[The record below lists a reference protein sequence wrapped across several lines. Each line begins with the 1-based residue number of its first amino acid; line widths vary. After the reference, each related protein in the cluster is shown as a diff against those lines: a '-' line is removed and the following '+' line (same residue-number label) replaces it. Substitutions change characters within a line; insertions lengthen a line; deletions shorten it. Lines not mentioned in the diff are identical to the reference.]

1 MTSKS
6 GQSSLLD
13 RAFPFHFALDEEGRF
28 VEAGPRLRELG
39 GDAIVSA
46 RFFELNAIDGP
57 RPIRSFRSLLACD
70 GEVNVVDLP
79 FLGGVR
85 LRGEF
90 VADPEDPARVIFL
103 GHPWLT
109 DLGGLAA
116 FNLDL
121 NDFPPHSGLS
131 DMLVNLQAR
140 ESVNQDLKRL
150 TEQLRDRTKALEA
163 ELENRAALE
172 ERLQQSQKM
181 EALGRLAGGVAHDFN
196 NALTAI
202 SGHASL
208 GDMAT
213 DLEGAKR
220 HLSAI
225 ADASRRAA
233 DITGRLLGFAR
244 RKRIELEDCPV
255 RAILADA
262 EAMLE
267 PLLGTD
273 VNLRVVC
280 HDDIGLVRTDPGSL
294 QQALINLVNNARDAS
309 PPGSPIEIRA
319 KRVRDE
325 ESREMLGS
333 IRPPGDWVVL
343 EVVDRGS
350 GMSPEVRDRIFEPF
364 FTTKDL
370 GEGTGLGLSTV
381 WWIVERSGGAV
392 EVDSE
397 PGVGTTFRLHL
408 PAASPPVTSGVR
420 TAPSSVSGGRRRIL
434 FVEDDETSREA
445 TSALLRSSGWQV
457 EEAGS
462 GREAM
467 EIVDRSLH
475 PFDVLLTDLVMEG
488 MSGQELAKV
497 MQTRQPWI
505 RVIMV
510 TAYDPAGAGDLGDA
524 TVIAKP
530 FDIEALHRA
539 LADVAGDG

>member
-1 MTSKS
+1 MTSKP

-13 RAFPFHFALDEEGRF
+13 RAFPFHFAVDPDGRF
-28 VEAGPRLRELG
+28 VEAGPRLRELA
-39 GDAIVSA
+39 GDALAEA
-46 RFFELNAIDGP
+46 RFFDLNAIEGP
-57 RPIRSFRSLLACD
+57 RRIRDFRGLLACD

-90 VADPEDPARVIFL
+90 VKDPEEPEHLIFL

-109 DLGGLAA
+109 DLAGLAD
-116 FNLDL
+116 FGLDL
-121 NDFPPHSGLS
+121 KDFPPHSGLS

-150 TEQLRDRTKALEA
+150 AEQLRDRTKALEA

-196 NALTAI
+196 NVLTAI

-208 GDMAT
+208 GEMAT
-213 DLEGAKR
+213 DLAAVKR
-220 HLSAI
+220 HLAAI

-255 RAILADA
+255 RAILTDS

-273 VNLRVVC
+273 ANLRIVC
-280 HDDIGLVRTDPGSL
+280 EEEIGFVRTDPGSL
-294 QQALINLVNNARDAS
+294 QQALVNLVNNARDAS
-309 PPGSPIEIRA
+309 PVGSTIEIRA
-319 KRVRDE
+319 KRVRDD

-343 EVVDRGS
+343 EVVDQGS
-350 GMSPEVRDRIFEPF
+350 GMSSEVRDRIFEPF

-397 PGVGTTFRLHL
+397 PGAGTTFRLHL
-408 PAASPPVTSGVR
+408 PGAIEPSASADGGTSA
-420 TAPSSVSGGRRRIL
+420 TNAGGRRRIL
-434 FVEDDETSREA
+434 FVEDDELSRQA

-462 GREAM
+462 AEEAV
-467 EIVDRSLH
+467 EIADRSLH
-475 PFDVLLTDLVMEG
+475 PFDILLTDLVMKG
-488 MSGQELAKV
+488 MGGQELAKI
-497 MQTRQPWI
+497 MRTRQPWI
-505 RVIMV
+505 RIVMV
-510 TAYDPAGAGDLGDA
+510 TAYDPEEIGYTGDA
-524 TVIAKP
+524 PVIAKP
-530 FDIEALHRA
+530 FDIESLQRA
-539 LADVAGDG
+539 LAGVAGDP

>member
-13 RAFPFHFALDEEGRF
+13 RAFPFHFALDEAGRF
-28 VEAGPRLRELG
+28 VEAGPRLRELA
-39 GDAIVSA
+39 GDAIASA

-57 RPIRSFRSLLACD
+57 RPVRNFSELLAGD
-70 GEVNVVDLP
+70 GDVNVVDLP

-90 VADPEDPARVIFL
+90 VADPGSPDRVIFL

-109 DLGGLAA
+109 DLGGLAE
-116 FNLDL
+116 FGLDL

-150 TEQLRDRTKALEA
+150 AEQLRDRTRALEA

-213 DLEGAKR
+213 DLAGAKR
-220 HLSAI
+220 HLTAI

-267 PLLGTD
+267 PILGAE

-280 HDDIGLVRTDPGSL
+280 DDDAGLVRTDPGSL
-294 QQALINLVNNARDAS
+294 QQALINLVNNSRDAS

-319 KRVRDE
+319 KRLRDRKA
-325 ESREMLGS
+325 SKMVG
-333 IRPPGDWVVL
+333 IVRPPDDWVVI
-343 EVVDRGS
+343 EVADRGA
-350 GMSPEVRDRIFEPF
+350 GMAPEVRDRIFEPF

-397 PGVGTTFRLHL
+397 PGVGTTFRLFL
-408 PAASPPVTSGVR
+408 PSATKPEVAGEPTRSPATV
-420 TAPSSVSGGRRRIL
+420 GGRRRIL

-462 GREAM
+462 GKEAM
-467 EIVDRSLH
+467 EIADRSLH
-475 PFDVLLTDLVMEG
+475 PFDILLTDLVMDG
-488 MSGQELAKV
+488 MSGEELAKV

-505 RVIMV
+505 RVVLV
-510 TAYDPAGAGDLGDA
+510 TAYDPTEAGDLGNA

-530 FDIEALHRA
+530 FDIEVLQRA
-539 LADVAGDG
+539 LADASGDG